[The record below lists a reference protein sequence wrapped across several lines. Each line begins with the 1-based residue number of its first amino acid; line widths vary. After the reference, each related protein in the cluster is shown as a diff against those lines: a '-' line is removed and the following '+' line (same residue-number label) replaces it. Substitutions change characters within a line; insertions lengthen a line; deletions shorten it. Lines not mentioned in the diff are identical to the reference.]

1 MSILLLASRMD
12 SASLN
17 IYSELM
23 DTEGWGE
30 EVNMDHG
37 MVSRHHSGLAE
48 ALLIEDLHIWADGI
62 DTEHQSKTG
71 REVDEVLVLS
81 RHVSASETPAMTLH
95 AIGVPGETPHGE
107 IARSGGITGK
117 VVPPS
122 TMFGDLFRT
131 MSRIS
136 IEKGLESDYDITLE
150 TTHHGPV
157 LQKPTLYV
165 EIGSTE
171 DRWSDRIAARVWA
184 ETISECIGLD
194 GGNPKSWQGSGDV
207 MVGFGGGHYA
217 PRHKAIIAQ
226 SDVWVGHLIA
236 NYAIPFDKMVGEEDP
251 EEVWKHSVSVA
262 IASTQEAF
270 PGGRVFAHLDRK
282 SFKGW
287 QRSAMIE
294 FLHELGVP
302 VMRGKQ
308 ILPP

>member
-1 MSILLLASRMD
+1 MYKRQ
-12 SASLN
+12 
-17 IYSELM
+17 E
-23 DTEGWGE
+23 
-30 EVNMDHG
+30 
-37 MVSRHHSGLAE
+37 
-48 ALLIEDLHIWADGI
+48 
-62 DTEHQSKTG
+62 TG

-95 AIGVPGETPHGE
+95 AIGVPGETPHGK

-136 IEKGLESDYDITLE
+136 IEQGLDSDYDITLE

-157 LQKPTLYV
+157 LQKPTLYL

-171 DRWSDRIAARVWA
+171 DRWLDKIAARVWA

-194 GGNPKSWQGSGDV
+194 GGKPRSWKGSGDV
-207 MVGFGGGHYA
+207 MVGLGGGHYA

-226 SDVWVGHLIA
+226 SNVWVGHLIA
-236 NYAIPFDKMVGEEDP
+236 NYAIPFNKMVGDEGP
-251 EEVWKHSVSVA
+251 EEAWKHSVSIA

-270 PGGRVFAHLDRK
+270 PGGSVFAHLDRK

-287 QRSAMIE
+287 QRSAIIE

-302 VMRGKQ
+302 VIRGKQ
-308 ILPP
+308 ILFP